1 MRTPSRVLAALK
13 TTVRQQERPRA
24 TIGSMNTDRELVTA
38 AQLDA
43 MSPNQRAATVAEHI
57 VTGLAELSPAFRDQV
72 LATGRR
78 LVAERTQAA
87 G

>member
-1 MRTPSRVLAALK
+1 
-13 TTVRQQERPRA
+13 
-24 TIGSMNTDRELVTA
+24 MNADRELVTA

-43 MSPNQRAATVAEHI
+43 MSPNQRAATVAEHL
-57 VTGLAELSPAFRDQV
+57 VTDLAELSPAFRDQV

-78 LVAERTQAA
+78 LVAERSQAA

>member
-1 MRTPSRVLAALK
+1 
-13 TTVRQQERPRA
+13 
-24 TIGSMNTDRELVTA
+24 MNTDRELVTA

-57 VTGLAELSPAFRDQV
+57 VTDLAELSPAFRDQV